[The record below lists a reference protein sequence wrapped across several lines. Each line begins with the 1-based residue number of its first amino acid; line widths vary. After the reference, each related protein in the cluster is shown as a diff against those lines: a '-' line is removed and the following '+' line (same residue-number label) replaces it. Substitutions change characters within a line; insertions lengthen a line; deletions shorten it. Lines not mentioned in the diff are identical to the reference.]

1 MFHVTNATIVAME
14 DMKIRI
20 LIVDDHQSFREV
32 LKELFALQAD
42 IEVVGEA
49 QNGQEA
55 IELSRKLR
63 PDVILMDVKMPVMD
77 GVEATHRILAET
89 PDRKIL
95 ALSFYPD
102 DGFVKDIMRAGALR
116 YILKGSDFEELIAAI
131 RKETA
136 PGNARLLQ

>member
-1 MFHVTNATIVAME
+1 
-14 DMKIRI
+14 MKIRI

-32 LKELFALQAD
+32 LKALFALQTD
-42 IEVVGEA
+42 MEVVGEA

-77 GVEATHRILAET
+77 GVEATRRILAET

-95 ALSFYPD
+95 ALSFYSD

-116 YILKGSDFEELIAAI
+116 YILKGADFEELIAAI
-131 RKETA
+131 HKETVR
-136 PGNARLLQ
+136 GNSRPLQ